1 MRKFCKVTAECGY
14 TWSTEI
20 NGTDEEIRNYF
31 KLGSLINVGRG
42 ENDRMVKIAKVQIS
56 PDKGEFGGF
65 CNRSACSESPA
76 VHYNEIMD
84 KHYCAKCARSLNEQ
98 NRDLY
103 PNGLVEKNPKQLTP
117 ELIDLYS

>member
-14 TWSTEI
+14 TWSTDI
-20 NGTDEEIRNYF
+20 NGTDQEIRDYF
-31 KLGSLINVGRG
+31 RIGSFINVGSG
-42 ENDRMVKIAKVQIS
+42 ENDKMVKIAKVQIS
-56 PDKGEFGGF
+56 PDKGECGGL

-76 VHYNEIMD
+76 LHYNAIMN
-84 KHYCAKCARSLNEQ
+84 KYYCRRCARSLNEQ

-103 PNGLVEKNPKQLTP
+103 PAGLVDEIPIEMTP